1 MNKIWFKEKLKALKM
16 SQRQLGKKI
25 GLDPAAVSYMFQGK
39 RSMSMDD
46 AKAIADVFMVPVTE
60 IMRQAG
66 IDVVDDVRK
75 VPIAG
80 HIGPDFAVSL
90 LPKGTHDTIIAPAD
104 VPSGS
109 FALQMRAVNT
119 PRDGW
124 IYFVS
129 GSHLE
134 PAECMD
140 KLSVAALKD
149 GSLILGAVKRGYKQ
163 GLFNLVVMSSPASV
177 LENKEVV
184 WAAKV
189 LWILPT

>member
-80 HIGPDFAVSL
+80 HIGSDCQVTL

-104 VPSGS
+104 VPNGS

-119 PRDGW
+119 PKDGW

-140 KLSVAALKD
+140 KLCVVALTD
-149 GSLILGAVKRGYKQ
+149 GRLMQAAIKRGYKQ
-163 GLFNLVVMSSPASV
+163 GLYNLVIMCSTTSV
-177 LENKEVV
+177 LENKEIA